1 MFRRTTVSAED
12 AIERSKQLYS
22 PLGGKFNG
30 TEKIWRMPHG
40 GRVSFCYLESVSDA
54 DEYQGRN
61 VTDAWVEE
69 CGQYPQPDP
78 IDRLNAVL
86 RSAYGVPTQLIL
98 TGNPGGAGQHWL
110 SARYKLIPLPKQ
122 PIIVEREHNSVTI
135 KCAVIPSRVSD
146 NRIMLANDPNYP
158 NRLRLSGSEKLVRA
172 WLDGDWS
179 AVEGAFFDC
188 WSDRVVLE
196 PFEIPKEW
204 LKFRSFD
211 WGSAKPFSVGW
222 WAVVG
227 DKFNHRGQEIPRG
240 ALIRYREYYGASAPN
255 VGLKMVAEEVAK
267 EILKRGPEE
276 ITYSVADPAIFT
288 QDGGP
293 SIAERMRPIYWKQ
306 ADNKRVARA
315 GQIGGWDMMR
325 YRMKHG
331 MIYCFNTCKDSI
343 RTIPVLQ
350 HDINKPE
357 DVDTDSED
365 HAPDEWRYACMSR
378 PWVPN
383 SASEE
388 FKPKPHDYGFN
399 DEEQDSWLTV

>member
-12 AIERSKQLYS
+12 AIERSKQLYH

-40 GRVSFCYLESVSDA
+40 GRMSFCYLETVSDA

-69 CGQYPQPDP
+69 CGQYPLPDP

-86 RSAYGVPTQLIL
+86 RSAAGVPTQLIL

-110 SARYKLIPLPKQ
+110 SSRYKLIPLPKR
-122 PIIVEREHNSVTI
+122 PIIVEREHNGVTI
-135 KCAVIPSRVSD
+135 RCAVIPSRVSD
-146 NRIMLANDPNYP
+146 NRVMLANDPGYL
-158 NRLRLSGSEKLVRA
+158 NRLKLSGSEKLVRA

-188 WSDRVVLE
+188 WSDKVVIE
-196 PFEIPKEW
+196 PFEIPESW
-204 LKFRSFD
+204 LRFRSFD

-222 WAVVG
+222 WAAVG
-227 DKFNHRGQEIPRG
+227 DTFTHNGQSIPRG
-240 ALIRYREYYGASAPN
+240 ALIRYREYYGASSPN
-255 VGLKMVAEEVAK
+255 VGLKMVAEDVAK
-267 EILKRGPEE
+267 EIIRRGPEK
-276 ITYSVADPAIFT
+276 IGYSVADPAIFT

-293 SIAERMRPIYWKQ
+293 SIAERMRPIIWKQ

-325 YRMKHG
+325 YRIKHG
-331 MIYCFNTCKDSI
+331 MIFCFNTCKDSI

-350 HDINKPE
+350 HDIHKPE

-365 HAPDEWRYACMSR
+365 HAPDDWRYACMSR
-378 PWVPN
+378 PWIPTTT
-383 SASEE
+383 EE
-388 FKPKPHDYGFN
+388 PKPKRRDYGIN
-399 DEEQDSWLTV
+399 DDEHDSWLTI